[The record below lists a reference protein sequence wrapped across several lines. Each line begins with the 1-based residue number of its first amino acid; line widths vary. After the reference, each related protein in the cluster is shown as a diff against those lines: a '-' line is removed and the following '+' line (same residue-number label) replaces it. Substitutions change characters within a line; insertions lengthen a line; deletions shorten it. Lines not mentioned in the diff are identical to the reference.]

1 MKFDVLIAGAGPVGL
16 TMASE
21 FSRYGL
27 SVRIVDKNSQR
38 TDKSKA
44 LVLWARTLELIDRMS
59 PDGADRFIQA
69 GLKTESVKILS
80 GDETIAHAD
89 MNEVDSKYKFV
100 LMIPQSETERLLEE
114 HLATFHVK
122 AERQTELTDFNQT
135 QDGVSCTL
143 RHADGTE
150 ETAEASWLIG
160 ADGAHSTVR
169 HKLGMEFRGST
180 LLSDWVL
187 ADLHLSGVPVPPA
200 VNIYWHAEG
209 LVAIFPLGGSRYRV
223 IADVGESNGPIGE
236 TNRPAPT
243 LEDTQ
248 KILDTRVPIKMQA
261 SDPIWLS
268 SFSINER
275 KVAEYRS
282 GRVFLAGDAA
292 HVHSPAGGQGMNTG
306 MQDACNLAWK
316 LALVARGL
324 CQPEPL
330 LNSYSAERSHI
341 AKLLLEA
348 TGKATAIATMRGGVR
363 QYIRNHVASLVFG
376 FAPVTHTMTN
386 VLSEITVGYSDSP
399 LNAQTQHAHNGA
411 KPGKRAPI
419 RQNEPPV
426 GSGNAPRFALFAE
439 FDNVPAGLLQ
449 KYSGFLEAA
458 SRTPFSPGGLSLV
471 RPDGY
476 VALSTKS
483 GDWKA
488 VEAYLNQ
495 FLPTAR
501 TS

>member
-1 MKFDVLIAGAGPVGL
+1 MKLDVLIAGAGPVGL
-16 TMASE
+16 TMACE
-21 FSRYGL
+21 LARYGL

-59 PDGADRFIQA
+59 PNGADRFIQA
-69 GLKTESVKILS
+69 GLKTESVEILT

-89 MNEVDSKYKFV
+89 MKEVDSKYKFV

-135 QDGVSCTL
+135 HDGVSCRL

-150 ETAEASWLIG
+150 ETVEASWLIG

-169 HKLGMEFRGST
+169 HKLNMKFHGST
-180 LLSDWVL
+180 LLSDWLL
-187 ADLHLSGVPVPPA
+187 ADLHLTGVQGPPA
-200 VNIYWHAEG
+200 IQIYWHAEG
-209 LVAIFPLGGSRYRV
+209 ILAQFPLEGTRYRI
-223 IADVGESNGPIGE
+223 IADVGESSGSIGE
-236 TNRPAPT
+236 GNRPAPS
-243 LEDTQ
+243 LGDVQ
-248 KILDTRVPIKMQA
+248 HVLDVRGPGGIHA
-261 SDPIWLS
+261 SDPVWLS
-268 SFSINER
+268 NFSINER
-275 KVAEYRS
+275 KVEDYRS
-282 GRVFLAGDAA
+282 GRVFVAGDAA

-306 MQDACNLAWK
+306 MQDAFNLSWK
-316 LALVARGL
+316 LALVSRGL

-330 LNSYSAERSHI
+330 LSSYSIERSHV
-341 AKLLLEA
+341 AKILLEF
-348 TGKATAIATMRGGVR
+348 TGKATAASTMRGGVK

-376 FAPVTHTMTN
+376 FAPVTRTITN

-399 LNAQTQHAHNGA
+399 LNAQTQHAHDGV

-439 FDNVPAGLLQ
+439 SDNMPAGLLQ
-449 KYSGFLEAA
+449 KYSGFFEAA
-458 SRTPFSPGGLSLV
+458 SRSPFSPDGLSLV

-483 GDWKA
+483 GDWNA

-495 FLPTAR
+495 FLLTAR